1 MPPQFN
7 DLPKPVAE
15 EEMIESKEKE
25 LDLSKVLKTN
35 KNKKKISKNISLEK
49 SILEALNKN

>member
-1 MPPQFN
+1 N

-35 KNKKKISKNISLEK
+35 KNKKKVSKNSSLEK